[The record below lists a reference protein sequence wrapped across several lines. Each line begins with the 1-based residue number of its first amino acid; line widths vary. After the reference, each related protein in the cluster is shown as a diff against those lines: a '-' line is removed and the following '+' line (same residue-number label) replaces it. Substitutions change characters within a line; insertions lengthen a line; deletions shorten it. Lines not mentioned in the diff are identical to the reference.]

1 MIVERVITINRLEP
15 QPCSLRVPAGMDTK
29 LDLYFK
35 RQDGSPY
42 PIDVDAQ
49 LSLTTRSDNV
59 TSYFSFAATD
69 IVNGK
74 ARATIPASSLQDPN
88 GARLRIAGT
97 VDGEAVLLATGT
109 LIPIDFAGVME
120 QPPDVIDSVPL
131 SLSRATTTNT
141 AFTIKLW
148 DDAGKTDPYDL
159 STATIA
165 AKVVSTD
172 RTALLATFA
181 VVQTDV
187 NVVQISLTPAQVAAL
202 PDSCWWLLTIGSGGG
217 STTLCQGPVTV
228 TGTQLLPLG
237 YLLQWSGGMTSAT
250 SSLLTTASF
259 TPPNASLLV
268 VVASSLV
275 PNGRT
280 APAVISNTG
289 TALTWTKQKE
299 QIVTNSGSAWQ
310 ANVEIWTA
318 PVGTAAAMTVQ
329 IQFNQTATDP
339 GGYYQVRVL
348 SFTGYDSVS
357 PVAQVYGTGGTAGR
371 TGAFTATWPTAPNVN
386 NYIVTASADN
396 DSGSAATGNLAP
408 GPDFTQIDV
417 VAASAGFFQTLSQ
430 YRTNSTS
437 TTVSMNNF
445 TTVGAFAWS
454 IAGIEIRAQL
464 QVP

>member
-1 MIVERVITINRLEP
+1 MSVQRTIFVNAIEP
-15 QPCSLRVPAGMDTK
+15 QLCSMRVPAGMDCNV
-29 LDLYFK
+29 DLWFK
-35 RQDGSPY
+35 RQDGSAY
-42 PIDVDAQ
+42 GIDVDAQ
-49 LSLTTRSDNV
+49 LSLTTRSDGN
-59 TSYFSFAATD
+59 TQFFSFAATD

-131 SLSRATTTNT
+131 SLSRATTTST
-141 AFTIKLW
+141 AFTVRLW
-148 DDAGKTDPYDL
+148 DDASKTDPYDL
-159 STATIA
+159 GTATIA
-165 AKVVSTD
+165 ATVVTVD

-181 VVQTDV
+181 VTAIDS
-187 NVVQISLTPAQVAAL
+187 NSVQISLTPAQVAAL

-250 SSLLTTASF
+250 SSLLATASF

-289 TALTWTKQKE
+289 TALVWTKQKE
-299 QIVTNSGSAWQ
+299 QIVTNSANAWQ

-318 PVGTAAAMTVQ
+318 PVATGAVTTVS
-329 IQFNQTATDP
+329 IQFNQANTDP
-339 GGYYQVRVL
+339 GGYYQARVI
-348 SFTGYDSVS
+348 SFTGIDSVS
-357 PVAQVYGTGGTAGR
+357 PVAQVFGDGGTAGR
-371 TGAFTATWPTAPNVN
+371 SGAYTATWPSTPNKGN
-386 NYIVTASADN
+386 FIITASADN
-396 DSGSAATGNLAP
+396 DSGSTSTSNVTP

-417 VAASAGFFQTLSQ
+417 QTGTYFQTLSQ
-430 YRTNSTS
+430 YRTGSAS

-445 TTVGAFAWS
+445 TTVGAFAWAF
-454 IAGIEIRAQL
+454 AGIEIRAQL

>member
-1 MIVERVITINRLEP
+1 MSIERTIYINTIEP

-228 TGTQLLPLG
+228 IGTQLLPLG

-280 APAVISNTG
+280 APATISNTG

-371 TGAFTATWPTAPNVN
+371 TGAFTATWPTTPNAH

-396 DSGSAATGNLAP
+396 DSGSASTGNLAP

-417 VAASAGFFQTLSQ
+417 FAAAAGFFQTLSQ
-430 YRTNSTS
+430 YRTGSTS
-437 TTVSMNNF
+437 TTVSMNNY
-445 TTVGAFAWS
+445 TTVGAFAWAF
-454 IAGIEIRAQL
+454 AGIEIRAQL
-464 QVP
+464 Q